1 MDQSILR
8 GLNDKIYERRKAAAL
23 ELEKLVLSSDI
34 PRISAI
40 IDQLCGMFSSSN
52 SALHTR
58 NGGLIG
64 LAATAIALGQD
75 VAPFL
80 GVIIPPVLAC
90 FQDPE
95 SRVRYHA
102 CESLYNIAKVS
113 KGEILIHFNEIFD
126 ALSKLS
132 SDSEMSVK
140 NGAELLDR
148 LMKDIVAEAAPHY
161 VSIYPGNYNPN
172 LPNPHRPETEMINN
186 ATSKMAGL
194 GISNGHNGESTLS
207 GAQNTVGSKEKDGK
221 LDTDSSPKI
230 GLEGK
235 GDPSPARS
243 GDQQNPEEDKRAFS
257 LARFIPLLSERI
269 YVISPYT
276 RMHLVS
282 WLMVLDSVPDLELV
296 AWLPEFLDGLLKY
309 LADGNVDV
317 RLATENVL
325 AEFLR
330 EIKYIAQ
337 VQEKQAEAERV
348 RRETRS
354 IRPRGSRHTLES
366 AMEDDEDAI
375 ADESMTD
382 QSGYDDQDGEN
393 DWEGEGSGNWVPG
406 QGVYVD
412 HAAIMDIIIQHL
424 SYPDELVQSTA
435 MEWILT
441 FLEFAQ
447 NTVVAFTPRIVPAIL
462 PNLASP
468 HRHIKLAAHETNG
481 SLYRVIQSL
490 PLQVQPTPQFASTA
504 TALPPNTS
512 GSVPPPISSTAGSP
526 PSTLALSGTSPNPIK
541 KDFALT
547 EPPDSAKSALVSSNA
562 PVNDPLDV
570 TAPSTTKTTASG
582 ITQTLS
588 ATNLQSHKLKQPSGS
603 IAIASEP
610 VTPSTGE
617 FPSSIKSKSQRPESP
632 PSASHNSV
640 LTSQAPLSPTLEQGV
655 DDVDPFDVRETVNVL
670 TLQFLSDHAET
681 RIAAL
686 EWLLMLHLK
695 APNKILS
702 RDSGTFPALLKTLSD
717 PSEDVVKHDLQLLA
731 QISASS
737 EDSYF
742 TSFMVKVLELFSTD
756 RRLLETRGSLIIR
769 QLCLHLNAERIFR
782 TIAEI
787 LEKDDDLEFASMMV
801 VKLNMILITS
811 PELADFRRRLKNL
824 ESKDGQM
831 LFSSLYRSW
840 CHNAVAAFALC
851 LLAQAY
857 EHASNLL
864 QIFAE
869 LELTVPL
876 LVQID
881 KLVMLIES
889 PVFTNLRLQLLEPE
903 KYPFLPK
910 CLYGLLM
917 ILPQSS
923 AFISLRARLSVV
935 HSSGYVPISSAKSST
950 PSTFSSAAAATKS
963 RLGNKEEIRWQ
974 ELLSHFR
981 SVQARHEKAR
991 RALHSSDLPSLS
1003 SIHYSSPSQ
1012 SGIQGIPTSAILTN
1026 GQKSTSNQGQGQ
1038 GGTIKK
1044 KSVSSSGGSG
1054 SRQNSVEVRNGMSPL
1069 NPRRITSGTGA
1080 GPAPSVSIGGAVASM
1095 NANQGLGMRAT
1106 SPTSGKRRILGGL
1119 RKSTGGPG
1127 VLKE

>member
-1 MDQSILR
+1 MDAPILR
-8 GLNDKIYERRKAAAL
+8 GLNDKIYDRRKAAAL

-40 IDQLCGMFSSSN
+40 IDQLCGMFSSPS
-52 SALHTR
+52 SPLHTR

-80 GVIIPPVLAC
+80 GVIVPPVLAC

-113 KGEILIHFNEIFD
+113 KGEILLHFNEVFD

-132 SDSEMSVK
+132 ADSEMSVK

-148 LMKDIVAEAAPHY
+148 LMKDIVAEAAPNY
-161 VSIYPGNYNPN
+161 VSIYPGNVNPN
-172 LPNPHRPETEMINN
+172 LPHRPRYLGEEI
-186 ATSKMAGL
+186 ATPTAGMAGL
-194 GISNGHNGESTLS
+194 GISPGGMDNSAFG
-207 GAQNTVGSKEKDGK
+207 EKDGQR
-221 LDTDSSPKI
+221 DPSPRRSIHQTPRMDSSP
-230 GLEGK
+230 
-235 GDPSPARS
+235 SRS
-243 GDQQNPEEDKRAFS
+243 GEPEILEDNRAFS
-257 LARFIPLLSERI
+257 LSRFIPLLAERV

-282 WLMVLDSVPDLELV
+282 WVMVLDSVPDLELV

-309 LADGNVDV
+309 LADDNLDV
-317 RLATENVL
+317 RIATENVL

-330 EIKYIAQ
+330 EIKYVAT
-337 VQEKQAEAERV
+337 VHEKQAEAERS
-348 RRETRS
+348 RKESLSLHQRES
-354 IRPRGSRHTLES
+354 KQTLES
-366 AMEDDEDAI
+366 RASHDDEAI
-375 ADESMTD
+375 EDVEEDNETTRETAEE
-382 QSGYDDQDGEN
+382 GEEEHE
-393 DWEGEGSGNWVPG
+393 WEGEGSGAWVPG
-406 QGVYVD
+406 QGVFVD

-424 SYPDELVQSTA
+424 SYPYELVQSTA

-447 NTVVAFTPRIVPAIL
+447 DTVVSFTPRIVPAIL

-468 HRHIKLAAHETNG
+468 HRHIKLAARETNG
-481 SLYRVIQSL
+481 NLYRVIQSL
-490 PLQVQPTPQFASTA
+490 PLQVQPSPSSATTA
-504 TALPPNTS
+504 TVPNPPFTALPTAS
-512 GSVPPPISSTAGSP
+512 ALSSLATSP
-526 PSTLALSGTSPNPIK
+526 PAASPLPVKKEFLHSDLADHSK
-541 KDFALT
+541 A
-547 EPPDSAKSALVSSNA
+547 
-562 PVNDPLDV
+562 VNDPLDSSSV
-570 TAPSTTKTTASG
+570 SALAPSRSASG
-582 ITQTLS
+582 AVPPAS
-588 ATNLQSHKLKQPSGS
+588 AVKSRPAQSQAVP
-603 IAIASEP
+603 ISEP
-610 VTPSTGE
+610 STPATAE
-617 FPSSIKSKSQRPESP
+617 FPNATRPQSP
-632 PSASHNSV
+632 QTIYTPRS
-640 LTSQAPLSPTLEQGV
+640 PLAETII
-655 DDVDPFDVRETVNVL
+655 DDDPFDVRETVNVL

-731 QISASS
+731 QISSSS

-742 TSFMVKVLELFSTD
+742 TSFMVNVLELFSTD
-756 RRLLETRGSLIIR
+756 RRLLEMRGSLIIR

-782 TIAEI
+782 TLAEI

-840 CHNAVAAFALC
+840 CHNAVAVFALC

-869 LELTVPL
+869 LELTVSL

-889 PVFTNLRLQLLEPE
+889 PVFTSLRLQLLEPD
-903 KYPFLPK
+903 KYPYLSK

-923 AFISLRARLSVV
+923 AFVSLRARLSVV
-935 HSSGYVPISSAKSST
+935 HSSGYVPMVPKPAT
-950 PSTFSSAAAATKS
+950 ASTFTAAAAATRSK
-963 RLGNKEEIRWQ
+963 LGIKEEIKWG
-974 ELLSHFR
+974 ELLNHFR
-981 SVQARHEKAR
+981 MVQARHEKAR
-991 RALHSSDLPSLS
+991 RQLHSGETNSVS
-1003 SIHYSSPSQ
+1003 SIHYSSPSGTYIATGPAPPTGGLQ
-1012 SGIQGIPTSAILTN
+1012 NAAQISGGPKSSAIRRKIAS
-1026 GQKSTSNQGQGQ
+1026 G
-1038 GGTIKK
+1038 
-1044 KSVSSSGGSG
+1044 SSGL
-1054 SRQNSVEVRNGMSPL
+1054 SPL
-1069 NPRRITSGTGA
+1069 NPKKRGSGSGMVSA
-1080 GPAPSVSIGGAVASM
+1080 GLSIGGAVASM
-1095 NANQGLGMRAT
+1095 NAAQGLGSMRAM
-1106 SPTSGKRRILGGL
+1106 SPPLTGIANGSQSGRKRILGGM
-1119 RKSTGGPG
+1119 RKSGSAGGSG
-1127 VLKE
+1127 V

>member
-1 MDQSILR
+1 MDPSILR
-8 GLNDKIYERRKAAAL
+8 GLNDKIYDRRKAAAL
-23 ELEKLVLSSDI
+23 ELEKLVLSSDV
-34 PRISAI
+34 PRISSI

-102 CESLYNIAKVS
+102 CEMS
-113 KGEILIHFNEIFD
+113 KGEILVHFNEIFD

-148 LMKDIVAEAAPHY
+148 LMKDIVAEAAPTY
-161 VSIYPGNYNPN
+161 VSIYPGNINPN
-172 LPNPHRPETEMINN
+172 LPRYHEASSIH
-186 ATSKMAGL
+186 SKLGAL
-194 GISNGHNGESTLS
+194 GI
-207 GAQNTVGSKEKDGK
+207 D
-221 LDTDSSPKI
+221 
-230 GLEGK
+230 
-235 GDPSPARS
+235 
-243 GDQQNPEEDKRAFS
+243 DQQHTTDTEPKEDKRAFS
-257 LARFIPLLSERI
+257 LARFIPLLSERV

-296 AWLPEFLDGLLKY
+296 AWLPDFLDGLLKY

-330 EIKYIAQ
+330 EIKYIAT
-337 VQEKQAEAERV
+337 VQEKQAADRA
-348 RRETRS
+348 RRESRS
-354 IRPRGSRHTLES
+354 LRTIGSKQTLEDDNE
-366 AMEDDEDAI
+366 AVIEEEDE
-375 ADESMTD
+375 EE
-382 QSGYDDQDGEN
+382 DGEEEP
-393 DWEGEGSGNWVPG
+393 WEGEGSGAWVPG

-435 MEWILT
+435 MEWVLT

-462 PNLASP
+462 PNLASSN
-468 HRHIKLAAHETNG
+468 RHIKLAAHETNG
-481 SLYRVIQSL
+481 NLYRVIQSL
-490 PLQVQPTPQFASTA
+490 PLQVQPSQQAS
-504 TALPPNTS
+504 S
-512 GSVPPPISSTAGSP
+512 PPPSNAIM
-526 PSTLALSGTSPNPIK
+526 GTSPA
-541 KDFALT
+541 KD
-547 EPPDSAKSALVSSNA
+547 
-562 PVNDPLDV
+562 DPLEAK
-570 TAPSTTKTTASG
+570 TITPSLSTASVP
-582 ITQTLS
+582 TLNKIKP
-588 ATNLQSHKLKQPSGS
+588 TPP
-603 IAIASEP
+603 ASEP
-610 VTPSTGE
+610 VTPATAE
-617 FPSSIKSKSQRPESP
+617 FPAGSTTKPKSRPAS
-632 PSASHNSV
+632 PSAG
-640 LTSQAPLSPTLEQGV
+640 PMSPVPETLG
-655 DDVDPFDVRETVNVL
+655 DDDPFDVRETVNVL

-695 APNKILS
+695 APTKILS
-702 RDSGTFPALLKTLSD
+702 RESGTFPALLKTLSD

-737 EDSYF
+737 EESYF
-742 TSFMVKVLELFSTD
+742 TSFMVNVLELFSTD

-782 TIAEI
+782 TIADI

-840 CHNAVAAFALC
+840 CHNAVAVFALC

-869 LELTVPL
+869 LELTVSL

-881 KLVMLIES
+881 KLVMLLES
-889 PVFTNLRLQLLEPE
+889 PVFTSLRLQLLEPD
-903 KYPFLPK
+903 KYPYLPK

-923 AFISLRARLSVV
+923 AFVSLRARLSVV
-935 HSSGYVPISSAKSST
+935 HSSGYVPT
-950 PSTFSSAAAATKS
+950 PSKTAPSAFPAAPRSK
-963 RLGNKEEIRWQ
+963 LGTEIKWQ

-981 SVQARHEKAR
+981 SVQMRHEKAR
-991 RALHSSDLPSLS
+991 RQLHAEHTSSS

-1012 SGIQGIPTSAILTN
+1012 TYISAPNTSATQVS
-1026 GQKSTSNQGQGQ
+1026 GPSKSA
-1038 GGTIKK
+1038 TIKK
-1044 KSVSSSGGSG
+1044 KSVSSTGGRPSGGP
-1054 SRQNSVEVRNGMSPL
+1054 GMSAL
-1069 NPRRITSGTGA
+1069 NPKRGG
-1080 GPAPSVSIGGAVASM
+1080 SVASASSAALSIGGAVASM
-1095 NANQGLGMRAT
+1095 NANAGVGGRPMSPPQG
-1106 SPTSGKRRILGGL
+1106 RRKMLGGI
-1119 RKSTGGPG
+1119 RKGG
-1127 VLKE
+1127 

>member
-1 MDQSILR
+1 MEQSILR

-80 GVIIPPVLAC
+80 GIIIPPVLAC

-113 KGEILIHFNEIFD
+113 KGEILVHFNEIFD

-161 VSIYPGNYNPN
+161 VSIYPGNFNPN
-172 LPNPHRPETEMINN
+172 LPTHHRNETELMGLS
-186 ATSKMAGL
+186 SKVSGL
-194 GISNGHNGESTLS
+194 GISANGDHSS
-207 GAQNTVGSKEKDGK
+207 GTSREKDHNNNNAH
-221 LDTDSSPKI
+221 LDGSPKI
-230 GLEGK
+230 GAEHRGEGK
-235 GDPSPARS
+235 NGEH
-243 GDQQNPEEDKRAFS
+243 EEDKRAFS
-257 LARFIPLLSERI
+257 LARFIPLLAERI

-330 EIKYIAQ
+330 EIKYIAH
-337 VQEKQAEAERV
+337 VQEKQAEADRV
-348 RRETRS
+348 RRESRS
-354 IRPRGSRHTLES
+354 VRTRGSKHTLES
-366 AMEDDEDAI
+366 AVEDDDEAI
-375 ADESMTD
+375 ADESMTSD
-382 QSGYDDQDGEN
+382 SRLEDGDADEGVNGDN

-468 HRHIKLAAHETNG
+468 HRHIKLAAHETNS
-481 SLYRVIQSL
+481 SLYRVIQTL
-490 PLQVQPTPQFASTA
+490 PLQVQPSLAGST
-504 TALPPNTS
+504 TLPNPPTTS
-512 GSVPPPISSTAGSP
+512 GSVPPPISSLAGSP
-526 PSTLALSGTSPNPIK
+526 PSSLTITGTSPNPIK

-547 EPPDSAKSALVSSNA
+547 EPPDSAKSANP

-570 TAPSTTKTTASG
+570 TAPPKPTVTSG

-588 ATNLQSHKLKQPSGS
+588 ATNLQTHKTRSSSSVP
-603 IAIASEP
+603 IMSEP
-610 VTPSTGE
+610 VTPATGD
-617 FPSSIKSKSQRPESP
+617 FPPSVKSIRARPDSP
-632 PSASHNSV
+632 PHG
-640 LTSQAPLSPTLEQGV
+640 QAITQPMSPTMEQG
-655 DDVDPFDVRETVNVL
+655 DDIDPFDVRETVNVL

-864 QIFAE
+864 QIFAD

-935 HSSGYVPISSAKSST
+935 HSSGYVPIASSKST
-950 PSTFSSAAAATKS
+950 PSSFSAAAGATRSK
-963 RLGNKEEIRWQ
+963 LGNKEEIKWQ

-991 RALHSSDLPSLS
+991 RQLHSTDIGSMS
-1003 SIHYSSPSQ
+1003 SVHYSSPSQ
-1012 SGIQGIPTSAILTN
+1012 SGATAVPQSASIP
-1026 GQKSTSNQGQGQ
+1026 GGPKS
-1038 GGTIKK
+1038 GTMKK
-1044 KSVSSSGGSG
+1044 KSTFSSSATG
-1054 SRQNSVEVRNGMSPL
+1054 SRQSSLEVGSNTRLSTSGISPL
-1069 NPRRITSGTGA
+1069 NPKRVTSGPVGA
-1080 GPAPSVSIGGAVASM
+1080 GQNQGIVSIGGAVASM
-1095 NANQGLGMRAT
+1095 NASQGLGMNAGSAGGSGGARAT
-1106 SPTSGKRRILGGL
+1106 SPTTQRRKILGGL
-1119 RKSTGGPG
+1119 RKSTGGNFASSRD
-1127 VLKE
+1127 

>member
-1 MDQSILR
+1 
-8 GLNDKIYERRKAAAL
+8 
-23 ELEKLVLSSDI
+23 
-34 PRISAI
+34 
-40 IDQLCGMFSSSN
+40 MFSSSN

-113 KGEILIHFNEIFD
+113 KGEILVHFNEIFD

-148 LMKDIVAEAAPHY
+148 LMKDIVAEAAPSY
-161 VSIYPGNYNPN
+161 VSIYPSNANS
-172 LPNPHRPETEMINN
+172 LPSQSRPIDDTTN
-186 ATSKMAGL
+186 KLGGL
-194 GISNGHNGESTLS
+194 GISSSDE
-207 GAQNTVGSKEKDGK
+207 KEH
-221 LDTDSSPKI
+221 THSPKVSV
-230 GLEGK
+230 
-235 GDPSPARS
+235 DARTDRSPVPSRE
-243 GDQQNPEEDKRAFS
+243 QQQEENPRAFS
-257 LARFIPLLSERI
+257 LARFIPLLAERV

-330 EIKYIAQ
+330 EIKYIAD
-337 VQEKQAEAERV
+337 VQEKQAETERSKREARSV
-348 RRETRS
+348 RRRS
-354 IRPRGSRHTLES
+354 SKQTFES
-366 AMEDDEDAI
+366 AIDDDESDGAGGDVGDVDTETVDDG
-375 ADESMTD
+375 ATHDE
-382 QSGYDDQDGEN
+382 EEH
-393 DWEGEGSGNWVPG
+393 DWEGEGSGAWIPG

-447 NTVVAFTPRIVPAIL
+447 NTVIAFTPRIVPAIL

-468 HRHIKLAAHETNG
+468 SSRHIKLAAHETNG

-490 PLQVQPTPQFASTA
+490 PLQVQPSPSVPSTA
-504 TALPPNTS
+504 TVTAIGPTTATT
-512 GSVPPPISSTAGSP
+512 VPPPTAALSLATSP
-526 PSTLALSGTSPNPIK
+526 PSNLSLAGTSPAPLK
-541 KDFALT
+541 KDFAAHSESS
-547 EPPDSAKSALVSSNA
+547 EPKPAVS
-562 PVNDPLDV
+562 DPLE
-570 TAPSTTKTTASG
+570 ANASSLPPSRPSNTSLAQSASATSVPTIKTKTT
-582 ITQTLS
+582 
-588 ATNLQSHKLKQPSGS
+588 QPVPIS
-603 IAIASEP
+603 SEP
-610 VTPSTGE
+610 VTPASAE
-617 FPSSIKSKSQRPESP
+617 FPASIKAGKARPESP
-632 PSASHNSV
+632 NGRAE
-640 LTSQAPLSPTLEQGV
+640 TTMSPVVETIM
-655 DDVDPFDVRETVNVL
+655 DDDPFDVRETVNVL

-695 APNKILS
+695 APTKILS

-742 TSFMVKVLELFSTD
+742 TSFMVNVLELFSTD

-824 ESKDGQM
+824 DSKDGQM

-869 LELTVPL
+869 LELTVSL

-889 PVFTNLRLQLLEPE
+889 PVFTSLRLQLLEPD
-903 KYPFLPK
+903 KYPYLSK

-923 AFISLRARLSVV
+923 AFVSLRARLSIV
-935 HSSGYVPISSAKSST
+935 HSSGYVPSVPK
-950 PSTFSSAAAATKS
+950 PSTFSAAAASATRSK
-963 RLGNKEEIRWQ
+963 LGGKDEIKWQ

-981 SVQARHEKAR
+981 AVQNRHEKAR
-991 RALHSSDLPSLS
+991 RQLGDLGSNS

-1012 SGIQGIPTSAILTN
+1012 TYGSAPGTSRIESSSSLPKSATMKK
-1026 GQKSTSNQGQGQ
+1026 KSTSS
-1038 GGTIKK
+1038 GGRASLDASAGTGTARMSGMSSLNPKRG
-1044 KSVSSSGGSG
+1044 STRDSASSGGLVS
-1054 SRQNSVEVRNGMSPL
+1054 
-1069 NPRRITSGTGA
+1069 A
-1080 GPAPSVSIGGAVASM
+1080 GVSIGGAVASM
-1095 NANQGLGMRAT
+1095 NGQQGLGTVRPL
-1106 SPTSGKRRILGGL
+1106 SPPPVGRRRILGGM
-1119 RKSTGGPG
+1119 KKGG
-1127 VLKE
+1127 